1 MQRLGTLFI
10 AFCMV
15 MISGS
20 LGALL
25 YLVAGVP
32 AAISGL
38 AALTLLL
45 GLAWWQFSA
54 LQTADRAHLG
64 RQIGDLSSTVTDVAR
79 ALADISRRVSDVD
92 HRLQAIERRG
102 TSIEAAAGEAARKAI
117 HPLSAELVV
126 LTGLVK
132 DLAEATATH
141 EQSLAVFEHN
151 LQALAARPQ
160 VVMTPAAPAG
170 AAAAAPEAEDVA
182 LAAPPAPVVRHGML
196 AGLSEAD
203 GLALAH
209 RAVKAGRV
217 EIYLQ
222 PIVTL
227 PQRKVR
233 YYEAMPRLRA
243 EDGSLL
249 TPDDYGDLARGGR
262 LEPEIDL
269 QVLLRCVQVVR
280 RLASRNREIGLFLD
294 LAADTLGD
302 AEAMARYAEF
312 LEANR
317 ALGPALVFQLAQEQF
332 RLLGPVETEALAGV
346 VDRGFKLALHR
357 IQDLR
362 FDARDLAERGVRF
375 VKVPAVGLLDRS
387 RAVGAEIHPA
397 DLGDLFSRHG
407 IALVGDAIET
417 EGQVVD
423 LLDYD
428 VKFGQGNLFAP
439 PKPVRADVLG
449 AERRPMRETVEAAPV
464 PAPRVEI
471 AAADVRREETRR
483 EDARRDEPAPRRTG
497 GLADLAKTTI
507 RRA

>member
-1 MQRLGTLFI
+1 
-10 AFCMV
+10 MV

-64 RQIGDLSSTVTDVAR
+64 RQIGDLSTTVTDIAR

-102 TSIEAAAGEAARKAI
+102 TSIEGAAGEAARKAVQ
-117 HPLSAELVV
+117 PLSAELVV

-132 DLAEATATH
+132 DLAEATAAH
-141 EQSLAVFEHN
+141 EQHLAVFDQN

-160 VVMTPAAPAG
+160 VIMSPAASG
-170 AAAAAPEAEDVA
+170 AAAATATLEAA
-182 LAAPPAPVVRHGML
+182 AAAPPAPVVRHGML

-203 GLALAH
+203 GLALVQ

-233 YYEAMPRLRA
+233 YYAAMPRLRA

-249 TPDDYGDLARGGR
+249 TPDDYGDLARAGR

-302 AEAMARYAEF
+302 TEAMARYAEF

-317 ALGPALVFQLAQEQF
+317 TLAPALVFQVAQEQF

-346 VDRGFKLALHR
+346 VDRGFKLALHH

-397 DLGDLFSRHG
+397 DLGDLFGRHG
-407 IALVGDAIET
+407 IALIGDAIET

-449 AERRPMRETVEAAPV
+449 AERRPMRDPAEAA

-471 AAADVRREETRR
+471 AAADIRRDEIKRDEPK
-483 EDARRDEPAPRRTG
+483 RDEPAPRRTG

>member
-1 MQRLGTLFI
+1 M
-10 AFCMV
+10 
-15 MISGS
+15 
-20 LGALL
+20 
-25 YLVAGVP
+25 
-32 AAISGL
+32 
-38 AALTLLL
+38 LL

-54 LQTADRAHLG
+54 LQTADRADLG

-79 ALADISRRVSDVD
+79 ALADISRRVSDVS
-92 HRLQAIERRG
+92 HRLQAVERRG
-102 TSIEAAAGEAARKAI
+102 TSVEAAAAEAAKKAVQ
-117 HPLSAELVV
+117 PLSAELVV

-132 DLAEATATH
+132 DLAEATAAH
-141 EQSLAVFEHN
+141 EQTIAICEQN

-160 VVMTPAAPAG
+160 VIMSPAAPAIVPPVDG
-170 AAAAAPEAEDVA
+170 AAADEAATATAAA
-182 LAAPPAPVVRHGML
+182 LPMPVVRHGTL

-203 GLALAH
+203 GLALVQ

-249 TPDDYGDLARGGR
+249 TPDDYGDLARNGR

-269 QVLLRCVQVVR
+269 QVLLRTVQVVR
-280 RLASRNREIGLFLD
+280 RLATRNREIGLFLN
-294 LAADTLGD
+294 LSADTLGD
-302 AEAMARYAEF
+302 TEAMARYAEF
-312 LEANR
+312 LDANR
-317 ALGPALVFQLAQEQF
+317 AFGPALVFQMVQEQF

-346 VDRGFKLALHR
+346 VDRGFKLALHG

-362 FDARDLAERGVRF
+362 FDARDLADRGVRF
-375 VKVPAVGLLDRS
+375 VKVPAIGLLDRS
-387 RAVGAEIHPA
+387 RNIGAEIHPA
-397 DLGDLFSRHG
+397 DLGDLFGRHG
-407 IALVGDAIET
+407 IALIGDSIET

-439 PKPVRADVLG
+439 PKPVRADVLVP
-449 AERRPMRETVEAAPV
+449 ERRPMRETAGPAPS

-471 AAADVRREETRR
+471 AATDVKRNDDTS
-483 EDARRDEPAPRRTG
+483 PRRAG
-497 GLADLAKTTI
+497 GIADLAKTTI